1 MSSNTVESVNKKTI
15 EQFTYD
21 HIDASSI
28 VNTDAYCANVGVA
41 SFATHVPK
49 VTPSDMV
56 DEWLPWVQIAIANL
70 KRFLLGTFH
79 GISQDYVQEYLNEF
93 CYRFNRRFWEDQIPN
108 RLLKLCVALEPIKSV
123 KQEFSA

>member
-1 MSSNTVESVNKKTI
+1 MTLLALNQAIILINVESVNKKAI
-15 EQFTYD
+15 EQFTNE

-28 VNTDAYCANVGVA
+28 VNTDAFCANVGVA

-56 DEWLPWVQIAIANL
+56 DEWLPWVHIAIANL

-79 GISQDYVQEYLNEF
+79 GISQHYVQEYLNEF
-93 CYRFNRRFWEDQIPN
+93 CYRFNRRFW
-108 RLLKLCVALEPIKSV
+108 
-123 KQEFSA
+123 